1 MNLEEAVNKA
11 RDFIE
16 EEGGY
21 EDARLVSVRK
31 KGKEWH
37 IKLDVGVF
45 SDDIRYIIIDDKSEK
60 IIAYEEDDDEED
72 DDEEE

>member
-16 EEGGY
+16 EEAGY
-21 EDARLVSVRK
+21 EDARLISVRK

-37 IKLDVGVF
+37 IKLDVGTF
-45 SDDIRYIIIDDKSEK
+45 SDDIRYVIIDDKSEK
-60 IIAYEEDDDEED
+60 IIGYVEDE
-72 DDEEE
+72 DEEEE